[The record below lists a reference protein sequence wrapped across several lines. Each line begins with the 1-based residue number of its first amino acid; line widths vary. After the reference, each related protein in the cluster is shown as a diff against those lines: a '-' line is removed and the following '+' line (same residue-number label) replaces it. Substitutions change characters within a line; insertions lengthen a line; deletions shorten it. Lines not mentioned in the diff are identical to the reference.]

1 MPENEAADQLR
12 ALEAVASER
21 GMLLAFRVC
30 EEADELEPVFVRAM
44 CTNSGSEREASLLA
58 IADARGMSLGR
69 FVFPRAQLERA
80 LAEAP
85 DFEAEDDG
93 PVVVPVDW
101 SPESV

>member
-1 MPENEAADQLR
+1 MCEYEAADQLR
-12 ALEAVASER
+12 GLEAVASER

-58 IADARGMSLGR
+58 ITDARGMSLGR
-69 FVFPRAQLERA
+69 SVIPRAQLERA
-80 LAEAP
+80 LAHAP
-85 DFEAEDDG
+85 DIDADDDE
-93 PVVVPVDW
+93 PAVVPVDW